1 MMGLIIIAL
10 IFAFVGGA
18 VVCEG
23 VDGDC
28 GPGYVVLGIVVF
40 ALSIVVGFGAYDV
53 HKSELE
59 NLGLKELPPYDV
71 KVETTITPDGK
82 EVSDTTYVF
91 HIDREIV
98 K

>member
-10 IFAFVGGA
+10 IFAFVGG
-18 VVCEG
+18 VLVFEG
-23 VDGDC
+23 IDGDY
-28 GPGYVVLGIVVF
+28 GPGYVILGIVVF
-40 ALSIVVGFGAYDV
+40 ALSLVVGFGAYDV
-53 HKSELE
+53 HWSELE
-59 NLGLKELPPYDV
+59 NMELKEFPPYDV